1 MSGSVTHNL
10 TVHYASGRFHEINSE
25 HSDFYGSYGIGLKRD
40 WGNACGLSPVIY
52 ASSKSQIVKLSRH

>member
-1 MSGSVTHNL
+1 M
-10 TVHYASGRFHEINSE
+10 HYASGRFHEINSE